1 MTGYKM
7 NFATRTLTITKAF
20 AKQAMLINTDE
31 ANYIKN
37 LRTIVPDLK
46 IAYKTHVT
54 KKTRKPSPHKGLS
67 YPKMEDYIKH
77 HENAEEIMVAFNSV
91 KEIAKVQLSPYNYV
105 CKWFMTQFPDYK
117 SLPTLHNGKIT
128 AVEVVIPRNGE
139 KANKETGEAMVA

>member
-20 AKQAMLINTDE
+20 AEKAMLKNTEE
-31 ANYIKN
+31 ANLIKN
-37 LRTIVPDLK
+37 LRTLVPDLK
-46 IAYKTHVT
+46 IAYRTHVT
-54 KKTRKPSPHKGLS
+54 KKPSSHKGLS

-105 CKWFMTQFPDYK
+105 CKWFLTQFPNYREI
-117 SLPTLHNGKIT
+117 PTLHNGKIT
-128 AVEVVIPRNGE
+128 AVEVVIPRNE
-139 KANKETGEAMVA
+139 TKLTKETDVAMVA